1 MSLLP
6 PSAIPRQVKNE
17 WRPSRYLSEPQPP
30 PVDEAMRMQELEAVA
45 RAMADGKPVKKTRP
59 RRTVDYNGP
68 LGRWT
73 LLRKLRPNQGYLP
86 TVRPAVPFIID
97 LYPPKAYRDNASTS
111 LCTKFIHTSTNKVR
125 CPVNVVTWTPEGR
138 RVLTGSTSGEFTLWN
153 GLTFNFETI
162 LQAHD
167 NAICTLTFTHSG
179 QYLASADKAGTIK
192 YFEPNM
198 NNLAAWQG
206 SNSHEAIRGLSFS
219 PDDRRFATAS
229 DDSSVRIWSFQE
241 RRVESILEG
250 HGWDVKCVEWHPTK
264 GLLVS
269 GSKDN
274 DVKFWDPRSGTV
286 LSTLHHHK
294 NTIQALSWSPN
305 GDMVAS
311 ASRDQTV
318 RVFDIRAMKEFRIF
332 KGHKK
337 EVCSVTWHP
346 VHPILVS
353 GGSEGAILHWDITE
367 PEPSFGQPPHPP
379 RANLAQAHDS
389 NVWSLQFHP
398 LGHLLASASNDHT
411 TRFWSRERPGDT
423 ASVFVGGGARPVE
436 VPQEQDAYGYG
447 EMDEEDVEMAPGFGA
462 GPAQGGGAPWWEQ
475 NGQDNFGR
483 NVRDGPDEAY
493 EEMPWNGNGNG
504 NGNENEWRG
513 GGGNRRGQGQ
523 GRQTLVLKYMRLNQP
538 FDELPMEYFLGS
550 GQCSRPPEFVY
561 GFGFPRA
568 PSIAVIHAQLRA
580 MQQKIPH
587 QDLADRQKITP
598 LKALVQYMKREI
610 DVPVVCDMDMI
621 TVEGAKTPIVFYMFN
636 SHNADTAYLPVSVKC
651 TADQM
656 QRLFKELG
664 WDEVPSA
671 KWYLTA
677 LYGYPDDEEDFN
689 IVPKKRVVLH

>member
-1 MSLLP
+1 MSGALPVLLP
-6 PSAIPRQVKNE
+6 PGAVPQPPSVPHIE
-17 WRPSRYLSEPQPP
+17 WKPSRYLTEPQPP
-30 PVDEAMRMQELEAVA
+30 PIDDATRMQELEANA
-45 RAMADGKPVKKTRP
+45 RQFADGKPVKKTRP
-59 RRTVDYNGP
+59 RRTVDYNGG

-73 LLRKLRPNQGYLP
+73 LLRKLRPNIGFVPYL
-86 TVRPAVPFIID
+86 RPSPPYIID
-97 LYPPKAYRDNASTS
+97 LLPPKAYPDNSSTS
-111 LCTKFIHTSTNKVR
+111 LCTKFVHTSTNKVR

-167 NAICTLTFTHSG
+167 TAICTLTFTHSG
-179 QYLASADKAGTIK
+179 AYLASADKSGTIK

-241 RRVESILEG
+241 RRVESILTG

-274 DVKFWDPRSGTV
+274 DIKFWDPRTGTV

-318 RVFDIRAMKEFRIF
+318 RVFDIRAMKEFRTF

-353 GGSEGAILHWDITE
+353 GGSEGAILHWDLAT
-367 PEPSFGQPPHPP
+367 PEPTFTQPTALP
-379 RANLAQAHDS
+379 RATLSQAHDS
-389 NVWSLQFHP
+389 NVWSLAFHP

-411 TRFWSRERPGDT
+411 TRFWSRERPGDAT
-423 ASVFVGGGARPVE
+423 SVFSGGGEKPPE
-436 VPQEQDAYGYG
+436 VVDQGGQD
-447 EMDEEDVEMAPGFGA
+447 DEEDVMAPGFGGGSAWWGRDDETRGGGYDSSSGQHGDAYGRNSRYDGGA
-462 GPAQGGGAPWWEQ
+462 GDDFIIPGIGASDHVASRQGGSLPSQDDIYPQEDSWGRNGGGGGGAHGGGDDWG
-475 NGQDNFGR
+475 NRSGGGR
-483 NVRDGPDEAY
+483 QSRWGPR
-493 EEMPWNGNGNG
+493 N
-504 NGNENEWRG
+504 RG
-513 GGGNRRGQGQ
+513 GGGR
-523 GRQTLVLKYMRLNQP
+523 Y
-538 FDELPMEYFLGS
+538 
-550 GQCSRPPEFVY
+550 
-561 GFGFPRA
+561 
-568 PSIAVIHAQLRA
+568 
-580 MQQKIPH
+580 
-587 QDLADRQKITP
+587 
-598 LKALVQYMKREI
+598 
-610 DVPVVCDMDMI
+610 
-621 TVEGAKTPIVFYMFN
+621 
-636 SHNADTAYLPVSVKC
+636 
-651 TADQM
+651 
-656 QRLFKELG
+656 
-664 WDEVPSA
+664 
-671 KWYLTA
+671 
-677 LYGYPDDEEDFN
+677 
-689 IVPKKRVVLH
+689 